1 MSVIK
6 VVERLRDAQNAH
18 DEDVEAGQAVQQM
31 AHGGP
36 GDPPYQEAKTRAWPP
51 EPSS

>member
-1 MSVIK
+1 MSVI
-6 VVERLRDAQNAH
+6 
-18 DEDVEAGQAVQQM
+18 EDVEAGQGIGQAVQQM